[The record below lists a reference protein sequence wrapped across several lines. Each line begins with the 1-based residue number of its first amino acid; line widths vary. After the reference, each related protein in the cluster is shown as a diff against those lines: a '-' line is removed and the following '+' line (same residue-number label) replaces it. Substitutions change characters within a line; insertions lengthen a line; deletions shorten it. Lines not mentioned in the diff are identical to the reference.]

1 MSIPSGP
8 FPSGKGSII
17 VDSPMKSELLVGL
30 LIVMALTVGAALG
43 FMAEQADQPS
53 DLDLSQSQYD

>member
-1 MSIPSGP
+1 
-8 FPSGKGSII
+8 
-17 VDSPMKSELLVGL
+17 MKSELLVGL